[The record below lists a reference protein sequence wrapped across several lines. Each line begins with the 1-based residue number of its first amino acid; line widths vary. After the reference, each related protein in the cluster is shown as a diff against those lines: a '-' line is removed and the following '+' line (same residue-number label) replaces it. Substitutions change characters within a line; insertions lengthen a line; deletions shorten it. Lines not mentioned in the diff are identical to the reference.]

1 VTPVTILTSNRTR
14 DLHDAVKRRCLYHW
28 LDYPERERELA
39 IVRAQV
45 PGASDA
51 WPQQVALFVSRLRS
65 QPFADA
71 FQRAPGI
78 AESVEWAKALVAL
91 DTLVVDPE
99 VVSDT
104 AGILFKQREDV
115 AALTPRW
122 RLSCCSR
129 SRRLHERS
137 RGLLLPA
144 AATGGAHAPPRLGDA
159 RSGKLADNLTG
170 FGRAL
175 RRAGVPVDAA
185 RMALAQQALLLV
197 GLARHDMAAA
207 LEAVLISRE
216 QDRQVF
222 RELFD
227 AYFRNPD
234 VAQKLLAQMLPTAPE
249 KSKGA
254 PRRPR
259 VADALAPLRAAR
271 QQHAST
277 QEQKI
282 EFDAAM
288 TASDQQR
295 LRRAD
300 FNQLSASEY
309 QLVQRLVREVALPL
323 PRYAS
328 RRTCPGSR
336 GSRPHWAA
344 AMRRACPHGRR
355 DAGAATPGAAR
366 PAAAP
371 AGAGGC
377 VGIDGALCTPAAGLL
392 ARRHSAGAGG
402 AGCGATCVRVW
413 HGPHR
418 FDTRLRHADGD
429 AMLAHASAAITDFAG
444 GTRLGEAL
452 HQLRRQHARRLV
464 GRRTLVLLISDG
476 LDTGEPAALLQEL
489 GWLRRHCGQLLW
501 LNPLLRY
508 EGYRPTARGAEVL
521 HRHAHG
527 MLAVH
532 NLESLQQLAHSI
544 AAVLQ
549 PQRR

>member
-1 VTPVTILTSNRTR
+1 MSG
-14 DLHDAVKRRCLYHW
+14 A
-28 LDYPERERELA
+28 
-39 IVRAQV
+39 
-45 PGASDA
+45 GASA
-51 WPQQVALFVSRLRS
+51 
-65 QPFADA
+65 
-71 FQRAPGI
+71 
-78 AESVEWAKALVAL
+78 
-91 DTLVVDPE
+91 
-99 VVSDT
+99 
-104 AGILFKQREDV
+104 V
-115 AALTPRW
+115 AAAGGV
-122 RLSCCSR
+122 
-129 SRRLHERS
+129 H
-137 RGLLLPA
+137 
-144 AATGGAHAPPRLGDA
+144 ATASQLGDA

-222 RELFD
+222 RELFA

-254 PRRPR
+254 PRRLR

-300 FNQLSASEY
+300 FNQLSAGEY

-344 AMRRACPHGRR
+344 AMRRAARTGGEMLELPRLTRRDQPVPLLVLVDVSGSMERYARLLLTFLHAATAPGHGAARNVGRR
-355 DAGAATPGAAR
+355 DVFAFGTGLT
-366 PAAAP
+366 
-371 AGAGGC
+371 
-377 VGIDGALCTPAAGLL
+377 DLTPA
-392 ARRHSAGAGG
+392 
-402 AGCGATCVRVW
+402 
-413 HGPHR
+413 
-418 FDTRLRHADGD
+418 FRHADGD

-452 HQLRRQHARRLV
+452 HQLRRQHARSLV

-476 LDTGEPAALLQEL
+476 LDTGEPGALLQEL